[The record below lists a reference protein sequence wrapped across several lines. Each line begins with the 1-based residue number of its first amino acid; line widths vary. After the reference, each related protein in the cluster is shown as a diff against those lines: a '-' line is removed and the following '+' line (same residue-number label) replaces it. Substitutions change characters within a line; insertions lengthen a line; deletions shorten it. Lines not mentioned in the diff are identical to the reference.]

1 MGQVKDVLVEK
12 SFLGRSEDYCLV
24 ALDREG
30 EPGSVLRARV
40 TGSDGARLLAT
51 VCA

>member
-1 MGQVKDVLVEK
+1 VGRVKDVLVEK
-12 SFLGRSEDYCLV
+12 SSIGRSEDYCLV

-40 TGSDGARLLAT
+40 TASDGARLFAT